1 MKSSDMVEALE
12 INAAIDTMITDR
24 QAIADR
30 QKHYVDVLQETWD
43 LVRLGHQYKE
53 AGKDWYRWAKAT
65 AIRLWESTQSRAEEM
80 KDNGVSL

>member
-30 QKHYVDVLQETWD
+30 QKHHVDVLQETWD
-43 LVRLGHQYKE
+43 LVRLGHQYKD
-53 AGKDWYRWAKAT
+53 AGKTGIAGRKLQQLDCGKA
-65 AIRLWESTQSRAEEM
+65 RNLGRRAER
-80 KDNGVSL
+80 

>member
-12 INAAIDTMITDR
+12 INEAIETMIADR
-24 QAIADR
+24 QAIAER
-30 QKHYVDVLQETWD
+30 QRHHLDVLQETWD
-43 LVRLGHQYKE
+43 LVRLGHQYKD

-65 AIRLWESTQSRAEEM
+65 AISLWESAQSRAEEL

>member
-30 QKHYVDVLQETWD
+30 QKTTLMYYKK
-43 LVRLGHQYKE
+43 LGILCAWGISIKKLGRTGI
-53 AGKDWYRWAKAT
+53 AGRKLPQLGFGKH
-65 AIRLWESTQSRAEEM
+65 AISGRRDER
-80 KDNGVSL
+80 

>member
-30 QKHYVDVLQETWD
+30 QKHHVDVLQETWD
-43 LVRLGHQYKE
+43 LVRLGHQYNE